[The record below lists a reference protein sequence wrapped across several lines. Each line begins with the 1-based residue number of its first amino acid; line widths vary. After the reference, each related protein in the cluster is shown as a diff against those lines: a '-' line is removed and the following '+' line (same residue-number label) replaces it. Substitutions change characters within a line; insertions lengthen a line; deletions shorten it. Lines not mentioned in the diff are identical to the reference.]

1 MGCLYDLYR
10 LILYVIL
17 GLCFSTPGHFFHFFL
32 KKSSLE
38 FLFVAGIGYIYR
50 VLIKTV
56 NPMKKNHY
64 QSKNRYPDGYMP
76 KIEYYQA
83 MLSNA
88 VKDLNMEKVKFY
100 TGKLDYFVERQN
112 QLNSRL
118 YSLYS

>member
-1 MGCLYDLYR
+1 
-10 LILYVIL
+10 
-17 GLCFSTPGHFFHFFL
+17 
-32 KKSSLE
+32 
-38 FLFVAGIGYIYR
+38 
-50 VLIKTV
+50 
-56 NPMKKNHY
+56 MKKNHY